1 MLLSGFAQMLLLRT
15 EDLIRSSCSRK
26 RKDVSGMSFL
36 PSRRAPSDQRAAGVD
51 NADDEAFR
59 LVYREYAPPLL
70 GYLMRWTSGNR
81 QLSEDV
87 LQETLLR
94 AWRNMDQ
101 LDHTAGS
108 LRPWLFTVARRVL
121 VDHHRRTNAR
131 PQEVDGTCIDES
143 AVTVEDQIEPM
154 LASVV
159 VSDAL
164 ASISEA
170 HRNVLRELYFRGRST
185 DEAAKALGI
194 PRGTVLSRSYYA
206 LRTLRSALEERGI
219 TSRYI

>member
-1 MLLSGFAQMLLLRT
+1 
-15 EDLIRSSCSRK
+15 
-26 RKDVSGMSFL
+26 MSFL
-36 PSRRAPSDQRAAGVD
+36 PSGRARPDRRAADVGD
-51 NADDEAFR
+51 ADDEAFR
-59 LVYREYAPPLL
+59 LMYKEYSPMLF
-70 GYLMRWTSGNR
+70 GYLMRWTSSNR

-94 AWRNMDQ
+94 AWRKLDQ
-101 LDHTAGS
+101 LHHTAGS

-131 PQEVDGTCIDES
+131 PQEVDGTHIDAC
-143 AVTVEDQIEPM
+143 AVAVEDQIEPM

-185 DEAAKALGI
+185 EEAAKALGI

-206 LRTLRSALEERGI
+206 LRALRSALEERGI